1 MITEPEYLG
10 NLEKLEKWKKN
21 KALSVAAKSRKRGN
35 IQNKS
40 TERKKKK
47 EEVTTFRIYHLQKN
61 VKQIYLVKGV
71 RKMLVVAMMMF

>member
-21 KALSVAAKSRKRGN
+21 KALSVAAKLRKRGN

-47 EEVTTFRIYHLQKN
+47 EVTTFRIYHLQKN

-71 RKMLVVAMMMF
+71 RKKLVVAMMMF